1 MLLEDE
7 DTADPV
13 GEEVR
18 SILDG
23 HIVLSRKLAQQFR
36 YPAIDVLGSVSRVF
50 NRVTQPPHQMAAAVI
65 RQLMARH
72 AELEFMI
79 QMGEYKAGTD
89 PVSDAAVQRQPQ
101 IQALLSQKSDESV
114 SMGETMMAMA
124 KVVG

>member
-1 MLLEDE
+1 
-7 DTADPV
+7 
-13 GEEVR
+13 
-18 SILDG
+18 
-23 HIVLSRKLAQQFR
+23 
-36 YPAIDVLGSVSRVF
+36 
-50 NRVTQPPHQMAAAVI
+50 
-65 RQLMARH
+65 
-72 AELEFMI
+72 MI